1 MGKVVVEDVGPGDAG
16 KEGRTGGLEGL
27 GASGFKDRDE
37 VIDKGVV
44 SDGNQGVGGG
54 SEGEERP
61 EKGKFGGIR
70 DV

>member
-1 MGKVVVEDVGPGDAG
+1 MGEVVVEDVGSGDVG
-16 KEGRTGGLEGL
+16 EEGRTGGLEGL
-27 GASGFKDRDE
+27 GVSGFKDRDE

-44 SDGNQGVGGG
+44 SDGNQGIGGG

-61 EKGKFGGIR
+61 EEGKFGRIR